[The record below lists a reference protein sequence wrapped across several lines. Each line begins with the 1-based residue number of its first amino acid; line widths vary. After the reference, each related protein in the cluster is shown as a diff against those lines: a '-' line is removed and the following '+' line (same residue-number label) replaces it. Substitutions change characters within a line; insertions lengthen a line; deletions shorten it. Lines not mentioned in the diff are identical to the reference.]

1 MERCLESIYYIFRTL
16 RSMMSASTAF
26 SYGAEKRFVINNIEK
41 CRKLSL
47 AEAFRPSTHCHPLI
61 HSSPA
66 CISTLTSTLSL
77 SDLFSVFLCRDERPS
92 YQRKRLIQVIH
103 INDLYKF
110 GHELREFII

>member
-16 RSMMSASTAF
+16 HSMMSAF
-26 SYGAEKRFVINNIEK
+26 SYGAEERFVISNIEK
-41 CRKLSL
+41 CKKLSL
-47 AEAFRPSTHCHPLI
+47 AEAFRRSTHCHPPV

-92 YQRKRLIQVIH
+92 CQRKRLIQVIH
-103 INDLYKF
+103 IND
-110 GHELREFII
+110 